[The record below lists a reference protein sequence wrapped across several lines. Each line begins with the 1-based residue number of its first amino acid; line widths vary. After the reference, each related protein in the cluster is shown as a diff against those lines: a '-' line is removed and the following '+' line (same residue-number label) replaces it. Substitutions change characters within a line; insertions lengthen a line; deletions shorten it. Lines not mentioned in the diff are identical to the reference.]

1 MPSFSGRSKAKLDTC
16 HRDLQKVLNEV
27 VKHFDCSILEGY
39 RNQERQDFLF
49 ESGQSKLRYPQGKH
63 NSEPS
68 LAVDVVTYPIDWE
81 DRERFVL
88 FAGFV
93 IGVARAQGIRLR
105 WGGDWDGDWNSTE
118 TSFFDAPH
126 FEMTNG

>member
-16 HRDLQKVLNEV
+16 HPDLQKVLNEV

-49 ESGQSKLRYPQGKH
+49 ENGQSKLRYPQGKH

-68 LAVDVVTYPIDWE
+68 LAVDVVPYPIDWE

-88 FAGFV
+88 FAGYV
-93 IGVARAQGIRLR
+93 LGTASALGISLR

-126 FEMTNG
+126 FEMANE

>member
-49 ESGQSKLRYPQGKH
+49 ESGQSTLRYPQGKH

-68 LAVDVVTYPIDWE
+68 LAVDVVPYPIDWE